1 MIELPLV
8 FIGGLLGSAHCIGM
22 CGPLAL
28 ALGGTTGQGGTR
40 LGATHNL
47 KRQLAFSGGRIFTYG
62 FGGAVAG
69 YGGYWLSHHG
79 GPTVVEAQ
87 MVQVQAWLAMAAGVV
102 LVVMGLMTAGV
113 FPHWVVSRMAHVPC
127 LSGKWVK
134 TFLMAPGL
142 GNALLAG
149 VFTGFIPCGLVYGF
163 LALAASAAGPLR
175 GWLTMVC
182 FGLGTV
188 PLMVLAGCGGSLLNL
203 TTRARVFQIAAWC
216 VVLTGILSFARGVG
230 YLNVAGDVAAG
241 NCPLCQ

>member
-28 ALGGTTGQGGTR
+28 ALGGTGQR
-40 LGATHNL
+40 ASHNL

-69 YGGYWLSHHG
+69 FSGYWLSHR
-79 GPTVVEAQ
+79 GPMVLE
-87 MVQVQAWLAMAAGVV
+87 MHIVQVQAWLAIAAGMV

-113 FPHWVVSRMAHVPC
+113 FPRGVTSRMTHVPC

-142 GNALLAG
+142 SNALLAG
-149 VFTGFIPCGLVYGF
+149 LFTGFIPCGLVYGF

-182 FGLGTV
+182 FGLGTM

-203 TTRARVFQIAAWC
+203 TARARVFQIAAWC

-230 YLNVAGDVAAG
+230 YLNVAGDMAAG
-241 NCPLCQ
+241 VCPICR